1 MKIAVYCGSN
11 LGRNPVYK
19 QAALELGT
27 WMAKNGHVLV
37 YGGGRRGL
45 MGVVSN
51 AVIDAGGDAIG
62 VIPHFLATTEKQNFR
77 LDQIEYV
84 DTMPERKTRMIELSD
99 VFIALPGGPGTLE
112 EISEIISLNR
122 LERNLSPCIVYN
134 VDHFYDEFSSYLDK
148 MEEEGFMTYPERKRI
163 LIAQT
168 LEDIIEIVGGIF
180 TFCYEPDRIWVS
192 GENGKVLAEVTFPY
206 VDGVRVV
213 KHTFVDES
221 LRGKGVATRLMHELV
236 KILRENDE
244 EARLECSFAIQW
256 FKKHTDFRDVVM

>member
-11 LGRNPVYK
+11 LGSNPAYK
-19 QAALELGT
+19 EAAVELGT
-27 WMAKNGHVLV
+27 WMAQNGHVLV

-51 AVIDAGGDAIG
+51 AVIDAGGQAIG

-134 VDHFYDEFSSYLDK
+134 VDHFYDEFASYLDK
-148 MEEEGFMTYPERKRI
+148 MEEEGFMSYPERKRI

-168 LEDIIEIVGGIF
+168 LDDIIEIVGGIF

-192 GENGKVLAEVTFPY
+192 GKNGEVLAEVTFPY

-236 KILRENDE
+236 KVLRENDE